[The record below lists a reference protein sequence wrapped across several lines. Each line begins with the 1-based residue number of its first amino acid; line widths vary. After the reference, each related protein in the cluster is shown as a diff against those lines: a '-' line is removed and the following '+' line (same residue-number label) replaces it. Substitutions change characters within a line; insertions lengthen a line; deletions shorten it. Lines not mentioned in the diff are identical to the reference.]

1 MQGPKGELEHEFHPL
16 VTVVQD
22 GEILKVTRN
31 ADTKEASALHGLSRA
46 LAHNMISG
54 VSEGFVRELELRGV
68 GYRAAVSGQE
78 LTMNLGYSHPVV
90 MQLPDV
96 VKAKVQNSTL
106 LTLESCD
113 KELLGNLAA
122 VIRSKRPP
130 EPYKGKG
137 IRYLNENVIQKAG
150 KSG

>member
-1 MQGPKGELEHEFHPL
+1 
-16 VTVVQD
+16 
-22 GEILKVTRN
+22 LKVTRN

-46 LAHNMISG
+46 LAQNMVSG
-54 VSEGFVRELELRGV
+54 VSEGFTRELELRGV
-68 GYRAAVSGQE
+68 GYRVAVSGQE
-78 LTMNLGYSHPVV
+78 LTFNLGYSHPVV
-90 MQLPDV
+90 VKLPDV
-96 VKAKVQNSTL
+96 VKASVQNSTL

-113 KELLGNLAA
+113 NELLGNVAA

-137 IRYLNENVIQKAG
+137 IRYVNENVIQKAG

>member
-1 MQGPKGELEHEFHPL
+1 M
-16 VTVVQD
+16 TVVKE
-22 GEILKVTRN
+22 GEILTVTRN

-46 LAHNMISG
+46 LTQNMVTG
-54 VSEGFVRELELRGV
+54 VSEGFVRKLELQGV
-68 GYRAAVSGQE
+68 GYRAAVQGQQ

-90 MQLPDV
+90 MTLPDV
-96 VKAKVQNSTL
+96 VKASVVSSTL

-113 KELLGNLAA
+113 NELLGNLAA

-137 IRYLNENVIQKAG
+137 IRYLGENVIRKAG

>member
-1 MQGPKGELEHEFHPL
+1 M
-16 VTVVQD
+16 TVAQE

-46 LAHNMISG
+46 LAQNMVSG
-54 VSEGFVRELELRGV
+54 VSEGFTRELELRGV

-96 VKAKVQNSTL
+96 VKASVKNSTL

-113 KELLGNLAA
+113 NELLGNLAA

>member
-1 MQGPKGELEHEFHPL
+1 M
-16 VTVVQD
+16 
-22 GEILKVTRN
+22 LKVTRN

-46 LAHNMISG
+46 LAQNMVSG
-54 VSEGFVRELELRGV
+54 VSEGFTRALELRGV
-68 GYRAAVSGQE
+68 GYRVAVSGQE
-78 LTMNLGYSHPVV
+78 LTLSLGYSHPVIV
-90 MQLPDV
+90 TLPDAI
-96 VKAKVQNSTL
+96 KASVQNSTL

-113 KELLGNLAA
+113 KALLGNMAA